1 MIHYCDL
8 VMILHKVLLNL
19 DKYKTPQLIVV
30 IVGSFIEGSQDAA
43 RFQDSALF
51 NHKSWNSSNHR
62 AEQGLKIK

>member
-51 NHKSWNSSNHR
+51 NHKS
-62 AEQGLKIK
+62 